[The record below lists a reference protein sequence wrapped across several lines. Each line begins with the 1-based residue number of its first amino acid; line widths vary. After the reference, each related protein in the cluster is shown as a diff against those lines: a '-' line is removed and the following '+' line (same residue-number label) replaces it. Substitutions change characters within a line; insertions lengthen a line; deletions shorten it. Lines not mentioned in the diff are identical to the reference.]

1 MSDSKPNT
9 REVEIMKQGV
19 VINANIPVD
28 YYYRINQFLF
38 EFFPV
43 RDKDHLKEILDNI
56 QKGNDDKD
64 VHTYH
69 FRTFLSL
76 MLLLEEAAKEQG
88 HVEKKVI
95 TLNDTDDKEGD
106 PQ

>member
-1 MSDSKPNT
+1 MSDKTSNT

-43 RDKDHLKEILDNI
+43 RDKDHLKEILTNI
-56 QKGNDDKD
+56 QNGKDDKD

-88 HVEKKVI
+88 HVEKVSVDIPK
-95 TLNDTDDKEGD
+95 DDDKEKD
-106 PQ
+106 S

>member
-1 MSDSKPNT
+1 MSDVKPNT
-9 REVEIMKQGV
+9 KEVEIMKKGV

-28 YYYRINQFLF
+28 FYYRINQFLF
-38 EFFPV
+38 EFFPL
-43 RDKDHLKEILDNI
+43 RDKDHLKEILTNI
-56 QKGNDDKD
+56 QQGKDDKD
-64 VHTYH
+64 QHTYH

-88 HVEKKVI
+88 YVEKV
-95 TLNDTDDKEGD
+95 TLDLDKLGDDKT

>member
-1 MSDSKPNT
+1 MSDKTSNT

-43 RDKDHLKEILDNI
+43 RDKDHLKEILTNI
-56 QKGNDDKD
+56 QNGNDDKD

-88 HVEKKVI
+88 HVEKVSVDIPK
-95 TLNDTDDKEGD
+95 DDDKEKD
-106 PQ
+106 S